1 MKHMKKFTALLL
13 ALVLLAA
20 LAGCAPKTPADD
32 VPPSPGET
40 ASPSPAPDDGKT
52 LTVCLGEEPGAMD
65 PVLNSG
71 LVSHLFEG
79 LMKWTPEGAKLSDGV
94 KGAKL
99 APGMAQRY
107 ERGENEDGTVTYT
120 FHLRQAK
127 WSDEKPVTAQDF
139 VYAWQRLARLG
150 AQTSYGYLL
159 DCVVNAPEIA
169 AGEKEASELAAWASD
184 EQTFCVTVHDVPY
197 FLELC
202 AMPLTCPLRQ
212 DAVEAGGN
220 QWIYDPETCVSN
232 GPYRLE
238 RWQYGVEMLLTR
250 NEQYD
255 GESTGP
261 EKISVLFEADE
272 AAKAAYEA
280 QGIDFLLVPGE
291 EKAAALVPYAAV
303 NYLTFQTQTAPFDD
317 PLVRQAFA
325 LAIDR
330 EAVIKAAV
338 GAKTP
343 AGALVPGGISDGEMG
358 GKKDFRA
365 AGGDYLDPSAKAH
378 AANCDK
384 ARALLA
390 QAGHE
395 GGAGLGE
402 VVYLYNANPAHKA
415 VAQAIQE
422 MWQKELGATVTLKE
436 VEWGSYLA
444 DLHAGEFSVARG
456 RWVADYDDPATF
468 LELWSGENDGGYQSG
483 SFDALLDRAGTAK
496 SAQER
501 AAALHLAEDQLV
513 GVDWAL
519 APLYFENRAYLLQGG
534 WTGICYTPTGNF
546 IFSDCVKK

>member
-1 MKHMKKFTALLL
+1 MKNVKIFTALLL
-13 ALVLLAA
+13 ALALVVA
-20 LAGCAPKTPADD
+20 LAGCRPKTPDD
-32 VPPSPGET
+32 AQPSPSET

-52 LTVCLGEEPGAMD
+52 LTVCLGGEPNAMD

-71 LVSHLFEG
+71 LVSHLFES
-79 LMKWTPEGAKLSDGV
+79 LMKWEPEGATLADGV
-94 KGAKL
+94 TAAKL
-99 APGMAQRY
+99 APGMAENY
-107 ERGENEDGTVTYT
+107 ERAENEDGTVTYT

-139 VYAWQRLARLG
+139 VYAWQRLARLS

-159 DCVVNAPEIA
+159 DCVVNASEIA
-169 AGEKEASELAAWASD
+169 AGEKEATELAAWAVD

-238 RWQYGVEMLLTR
+238 RWQYGVEMALAR
-250 NEQYD
+250 NEQYYGD
-255 GESTGP
+255 SAGP
-261 EKISVLFEADE
+261 ERISVLFEDDA
-272 AAKAAYEA
+272 ATAKAAYEA
-280 QGIDFLLVPGE
+280 KEIDFLLVSGE
-291 EKAAALVPYAAV
+291 EKATGTAPYAGV
-303 NYLTFQTQTAPFDD
+303 NYLTFQTQKAPFDD

-330 EAVIKAAV
+330 AGVVKAA
-338 GAKTP
+338 GGGQTP

-365 AGGDYLDPSAKAH
+365 AGGDYLDPAAKAY

-390 QAGHE
+390 QAGHAD
-395 GGAGLGE
+395 GAGLGE
-402 VVYLYNANPAHKA
+402 VVYLYNANPVHKA
-415 VAQAIQE
+415 VAEAIRD
-422 MWQKELGATVTLKE
+422 MWQTELGATVTLKE

-444 DLHAGEFSVARG
+444 DLHAGEFSVARS

-468 LELWSGENDGGYQSG
+468 LELWSGDNDGGYQSEN
-483 SFDALLDRAGTAK
+483 FDTLMTRAEAAPNIK
-496 SAQER
+496 ER
-501 AAALHLAEDQLV
+501 IAALHLAEDQLV
-513 GVDWAL
+513 GQDWAL

-534 WTGICYTPTGNF
+534 WSGICYTPTGNF

>member
-1 MKHMKKFTALLL
+1 MKNWKKLTALLL
-13 ALVLLAA
+13 ALVMLAA
-20 LAGCAPKTPADD
+20 LTGCGPKAPADD
-32 VPPSPGET
+32 AQPSPGET

-52 LTVCLGEEPGAMD
+52 LTVCLGEEPDAMD
-65 PVLNSG
+65 PALNSG
-71 LVSHLFEG
+71 LVSHLFES
-79 LMKWTPEGAKLSDGV
+79 LMKWAPEGAKLGDGV
-94 KGAKL
+94 NAATL
-99 APGMAQRY
+99 APGMAERY
-107 ERGENEDGTVTYT
+107 ERVENEDGTATYT

-139 VYAWQRLARLG
+139 VYAWQRLARLS

-169 AGEKEASELAAWASD
+169 AGTKEATELAAWAAD
-184 EQTFCVTVHDVPY
+184 DQTFCVTVHDVPY

-238 RWQYGVEMLLTR
+238 RWQYGVEMILTR
-250 NEQYD
+250 NEQYYAKPA
-255 GESTGP
+255 GP
-261 EKISVLFEADE
+261 ERIAVLFEADE
-272 AAKAAYEA
+272 TAKAAYEA
-280 QGIDFLLVPGE
+280 KEVDFLLASDA
-291 EKAAALVPYAAV
+291 EKPTGSAPYAAV
-303 NYLTFQTQTAPFDD
+303 NYLTFQTRTAPFND

-330 EAVIKAAV
+330 DAVAKAAV

-343 AGALVPGGISDGEMG
+343 AGALVPSGISDGEMG

-365 AGGDYLDPSAKAH
+365 AGGDYLDPSAKAY

-402 VVYLYNANPAHKA
+402 VVYLYNANPVHKA

-468 LELWSGENDGGYQSG
+468 LELWSGDNDGGYQSE
-483 SFDALLDRAGTAK
+483 SFDALMARAEAAENAK
-496 SAQER
+496 ER
-501 AAALHLAEDQLV
+501 AAALHLAEDQMV

-534 WTGICYTPTGNF
+534 WSNVCYTPTGNF